1 MTDLIQDTGARRESS
16 SPQANDPQNVSTGNA
31 DAPGGASAPHESAN
45 SITMGQEAYPGG
57 RAAGET
63 DKHTA
68 PDPAEFDP
76 SLNNA
81 TTPVAGDLNPDE
93 TAVTDATGQA
103 GVNDRPGKDKAHPW
117 NG

>member
-1 MTDLIQDTGARRESS
+1 MADLIQDTGARRESS
-16 SPQANDPQNVSTGNA
+16 PPQDNDPQKVSHG
-31 DAPGGASAPHESAN
+31 DAQSPGGASAPSESAN

-63 DKHTA
+63 DKHTS
-68 PDPAEFDP
+68 PGPAEFDP
-76 SLNNA
+76 SVNNA
-81 TTPVAGDLNPDE
+81 QTPAAGDLNPEE

-103 GVNDRPGKDKAHPW
+103 GINDRPGKDKAHPW